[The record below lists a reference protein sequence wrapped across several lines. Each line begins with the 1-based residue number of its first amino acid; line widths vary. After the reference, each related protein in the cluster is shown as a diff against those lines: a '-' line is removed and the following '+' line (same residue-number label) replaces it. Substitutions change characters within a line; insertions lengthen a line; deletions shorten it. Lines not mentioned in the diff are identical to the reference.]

1 MFQCPQSPTGTIYL
15 LIILF
20 PQVGDK
26 EIFVSEEEVGGSN
39 EVCDHKKLG
48 AKAGALHKSKV
59 EANGQLSLSA
69 AGVHELQL
77 LNNSVTVTAAT
88 PT

>member
-1 MFQCPQSPTGTIYL
+1 MNHLNLIYVL
-15 LIILF
+15 LSAD
-20 PQVGDK
+20 V
-26 EIFVSEEEVGGSN
+26 EVGENN
-39 EVCDHKKLG
+39 EFCDHKKQVE
-48 AKAGALHKSKV
+48 KGALHKSKV

>member
-1 MFQCPQSPTGTIYL
+1 MFYL
-15 LIILF
+15 SAD
-20 PQVGDK
+20 V
-26 EIFVSEEEVGGSN
+26 EVGENN
-39 EVCDHKKLG
+39 EFCDHKKQVE
-48 AKAGALHKSKV
+48 KGALHKSKA
-59 EANGQLSLSA
+59 EANGQLSA

>member
-1 MFQCPQSPTGTIYL
+1 M
-15 LIILF
+15 
-20 PQVGDK
+20 
-26 EIFVSEEEVGGSN
+26 EVGESN
-39 EVCDHKKLG
+39 EFCDHKKQVE
-48 AKAGALHKSKV
+48 KGALHKSKV